1 MAFLDD
7 IKTADYWR
15 EVLKLSV
22 IFFVLFVGFSLLIS
36 HFSQVF
42 SGEFAAIYQ
51 EEWANG
57 KWIGDLGFKLLISII
72 YSMYMVSRRSRFGR
86 KE

>member
-7 IKTADYWR
+7 VKTADYWR

-22 IFFVLFVGFSLLIS
+22 IFFVLFVGFSLLFS
-36 HFSQVF
+36 HFSEIF
-42 SGEFAAIYQ
+42 SGEFASIYKEEFSDGRWVGGILFKAILS
-51 EEWANG
+51 
-57 KWIGDLGFKLLISII
+57 IG

-86 KE
+86 KG